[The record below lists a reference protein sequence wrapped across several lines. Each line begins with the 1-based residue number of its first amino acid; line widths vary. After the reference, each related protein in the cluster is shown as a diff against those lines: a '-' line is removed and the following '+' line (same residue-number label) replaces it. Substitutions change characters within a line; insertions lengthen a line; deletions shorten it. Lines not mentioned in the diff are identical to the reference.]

1 MEGKKLDMSMN
12 ELKTFTK
19 AMKEKE
25 FQKGLNDY
33 VDEISNPKHK
43 PEMQQ
48 YLRQLEE

>member
-1 MEGKKLDMSMN
+1 MPGKKLDMDMN

-19 AMKEKE
+19 AMGEQE
-25 FQKGLNDY
+25 FRNGLNDY

-48 YLRQLEE
+48 YLR